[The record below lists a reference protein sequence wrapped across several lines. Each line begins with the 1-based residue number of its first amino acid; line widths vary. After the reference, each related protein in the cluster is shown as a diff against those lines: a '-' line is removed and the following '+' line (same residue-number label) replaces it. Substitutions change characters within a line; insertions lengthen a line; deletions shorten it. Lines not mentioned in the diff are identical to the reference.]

1 MRVRDIHREKV
12 PKHLIID
19 SCNLKLNETIGQGNI
34 AQINVVSYVSMIPV
48 LYRRIWHCLQSTAV

>member
-12 PKHLIID
+12 PKNLMID

-48 LYRRIWHCLQSTAV
+48 LYRRIWHCL